1 MTRYLIRDPDSRL
14 TKRDRLCVQEWL
26 DASGSGTDVPF
37 DGDTDT
43 SNAGTNSNNE
53 ADMDKSQL
61 DNGGDAALL
70 VHSIRD
76 HFYHTIPIMGA
87 MWGAVGGV
95 IRGYFDIGFFQCAI
109 ISLLRAQGTAGRIP
123 AQTDHIQRRPSVPE
137 RAGAI
142 YFF

>member
-37 DGDTDT
+37 DDDTEDT
-43 SNAGTNSNNE
+43 LAENNVTDGNGANSDDTANT
-53 ADMDKSQL
+53 DKSQL
-61 DNGGDAALL
+61 DNGGDVALL

-95 IRGYFDIGFFQCAI
+95 IRGYFDIGLFQRAI
-109 ISLLRAQGTAGRIP
+109 ISLLHG
-123 AQTDHIQRRPSVPE
+123 
-137 RAGAI
+137 
-142 YFF
+142 